1 MVMELFK
8 GPSPSPAKGGAGYP
22 TLKKKFIKILDNIE
36 TSMLLILIKD
46 DLVSPMNSM
55 KQIRVKKTAD
65 FFTLFLFCLTSG
77 LGSVKIYPYKEGHE

>member
-1 MVMELFK
+1 
-8 GPSPSPAKGGAGYP
+8 
-22 TLKKKFIKILDNIE
+22 
-36 TSMLLILIKD
+36 MLLILIKD
-46 DLVSPMNSM
+46 DLVSPMNSI